1 MDDQMQANEHPEE
14 FRSGYAAV
22 VGRPNVGKST
32 LINRLLG
39 QKIAAVSSKP
49 QTTRQKQLG
58 ILNLPDAQIVLID
71 TPGIHIPRH
80 KLGRGMNAL
89 AADSLAEADAVLW
102 LVDASDE
109 PHPEDELITE
119 KLAALKEIPPVLQI
133 LNKKDILDSAKLE
146 QRLAV
151 YAALYPEVDQI
162 TVSAKS
168 GDGVG
173 DLIAWLKDKL
183 PVGVPYYPVEQVTD
197 YYEREIAADLIR
209 EAALERLREEVPHAI
224 AVRIDEYSERDEQ
237 GAFIAATIFVE
248 KESQKGIVIG
258 KGGIML
264 KAIGSDARKAIEA
277 MSGRRVF
284 LELRVKV
291 NKNWRSN
298 ADFLRQ
304 MGYEELEGA
313 D

>member
-1 MDDQMQANEHPEE
+1 MIEENVSVTNEEN

-32 LINRLLG
+32 LINALLG

-58 ILNLPDAQIVLID
+58 ILTLPDTQIVFID

-80 KLGRGMNAL
+80 KLGKGMNV
-89 AADSLAEADAVLW
+89 LAETSLQEADVIVW
-102 LVDASDE
+102 LVDVSVQ
-109 PHPEDELITE
+109 PHEEDALITE
-119 KLAALKEIPPVLQI
+119 KLAAMDKIPPVLQV
-133 LNKKDILDSAKLE
+133 LNKVDLLKESELEERKSEYAGLYPRVDQLAISAKNGLGV
-146 QRLAV
+146 QDL
-151 YAALYPEVDQI
+151 VD
-162 TVSAKS
+162 
-168 GDGVG
+168 
-173 DLIAWLKDKL
+173 WLKAKL
-183 PVGVPYYPVEQVTD
+183 PFGEAFYPQDQVTD

-224 AVRIDEYSERDEQ
+224 AVRIDEYTEREES
-237 GAFIAATIFVE
+237 GAYIAATIFVE
-248 KESQKGIVIG
+248 KDSQKGIVIG
-258 KGGIML
+258 RDGSML
-264 KAIGSDARKAIEA
+264 KAIGTDARKAIEA
-277 MSGRRVF
+277 MSSRKIF

-304 MGYEELEGA
+304 MGYEELGG